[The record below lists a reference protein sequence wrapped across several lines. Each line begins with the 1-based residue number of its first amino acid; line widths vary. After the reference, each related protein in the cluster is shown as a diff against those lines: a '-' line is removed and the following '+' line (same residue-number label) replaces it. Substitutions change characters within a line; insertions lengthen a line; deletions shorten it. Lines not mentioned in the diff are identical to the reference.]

1 MTDATQRQVFD
12 VGEVAGLFG
21 VSPVTVYRAARDG
34 DLTAIR
40 VRGRVLF
47 PKAEI
52 LRLLC
57 VHEAN
62 ALDTSRDVARAY
74 AVGRCIE
81 KGGGVL

>member
-1 MTDATQRQVFD
+1 MTNATQCQVFD

-40 VRGRVLF
+40 MRGRVLF

-52 LRLLC
+52 LRLLRL
-57 VHEAN
+57 HEAS
-62 ALDTSRDVARAY
+62 APDTSRDVSRPATRQVA
-74 AVGRCIE
+74 A
-81 KGGGVL
+81 

>member
-21 VSPVTVYRAARDG
+21 VSAGTVYRAARDG

-47 PKAEI
+47 PRTEI
-52 LRLLC
+52 LRLLRLY
-57 VHEAN
+57 EGNTPA
-62 ALDTSRDVARAY
+62 ASQEEPRPATRQVAA
-74 AVGRCIE
+74 
-81 KGGGVL
+81 